1 MVELDF
7 ETAAL
12 EEAAKKA
19 IDRGIGARG
28 LRAVLEDVMTPVMY
42 EVPSDQ
48 SIAKVTITAD
58 AIKGEGEA
66 EILREEGRPA
76 RPRLGA
82 AELRAER
89 GGQQAHPRGNAS

>member
-1 MVELDF
+1 MPEL
-7 ETAAL
+7 
-12 EEAAKKA
+12 AK
-19 IDRGIGARG
+19 
-28 LRAVLEDVMTPVMY
+28 PVNSFPPHTIPPPMP
-42 EVPSDQ
+42 VP
-48 SIAKVTITAD
+48 KVTITAD
-58 AIKGEGEA
+58 AIKCEREA